1 MREKIANR
9 QLFYILFMMRTTVI
23 IAFLPVLTTADVGQ
37 DAWLTSIITLFTT
50 AAIAILVAALG
61 TRFPEQTVIE
71 YGEGL
76 LGPWLGKIP
85 SLVILLALL
94 IIAASDVRI
103 YCEMLVTSFLTE
115 TPLSFLIGT
124 MILISALGA
133 QQGIEVLARI
143 ADVIFPLF
151 LIMLVSSLLL
161 PLPEFRAAYLEPVF
175 AQGLG
180 PISRASVAPTAI
192 GAQLLI
198 LTILIPNLTAP
209 RLATRTALWA
219 TVASGLVLIIA
230 AFIVVGV
237 LGPDLGS
244 RSVFPFYTMLRSI
257 EISEFLQR
265 VEAPIIF
272 AWGLGVFVSVSV
284 IIYAGARGF
293 SQLLHLKDYRP
304 LIMPM
309 AVIQGAYSFQA
320 YDDVFQ
326 LLALF
331 RPLPVG
337 PFTFSWFLLSLVPL
351 YLGYLYRR
359 LWPKKK

>member
-1 MREKIANR
+1 M
-9 QLFYILFMMRTTVI
+9 
-23 IAFLPVLTTADVGQ
+23 
-37 DAWLTSIITLFTT
+37 
-50 AAIAILVAALG
+50 
-61 TRFPEQTVIE
+61 
-71 YGEGL
+71 
-76 LGPWLGKIP
+76 
-85 SLVILLALL
+85 

-257 EISEFLQR
+257 EISNFYSGWKHPSSLPGVWGFCQCFGHHTPVPGVSPSCCTLR
-265 VEAPIIF
+265 ITAPHS
-272 AWGLGVFVSVSV
+272 A
-284 IIYAGARGF
+284 
-293 SQLLHLKDYRP
+293 
-304 LIMPM
+304 M

-320 YDDVFQ
+320 YDDVFS
-326 LLALF
+326 F
-331 RPLPVG
+331 
-337 PFTFSWFLLSLVPL
+337 
-351 YLGYLYRR
+351 
-359 LWPKKK
+359 